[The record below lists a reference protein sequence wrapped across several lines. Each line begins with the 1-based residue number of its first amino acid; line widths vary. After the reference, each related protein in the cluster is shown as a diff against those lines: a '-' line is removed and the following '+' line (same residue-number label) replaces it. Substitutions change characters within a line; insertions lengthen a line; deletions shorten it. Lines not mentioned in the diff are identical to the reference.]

1 MQTILEIENV
11 KKKYEKTQV
20 LNGISLK
27 VEEGEIISVLGPS
40 GCGKSTL
47 LRIIAGI
54 LPLDGGVVR
63 IRGQEVSGP
72 HYSLPVEKRGINMVF
87 QDFALWPHMKVED
100 NITYGLK
107 IQKVDRE
114 ESRRRAEEI
123 VGLLHLDGLLGRYP
137 AELSGGQQQRVAI
150 ARALVTKPS
159 IVLLD
164 EPLCN
169 LDVQLRIE
177 MRTEMSYLFHKLKTT
192 VFHVTHDPSEAF
204 AMADRIIVMNGG
216 KIDQADDPKTCYLKP
231 RTALVAGLLGAGN
244 DLKDISILETGEN
257 GACRIQVGEEQVEGT
272 YFPAQEKA
280 GGDIVS
286 ASEEKARP
294 GQLRFR
300 PEDGRWTGGQA
311 SGNCFKA
318 RAVLSSFEGG
328 CYRVKMVTG
337 NGQEFCIIHQEPIPE
352 QTEGYVQV
360 EKEKLYV
367 YELAVD

>member
-1 MQTILEIENV
+1 MQTILEIDHV
-11 KKKYEKTQV
+11 KKKYGKTQV

-27 VEEGEIISVLGPS
+27 VQEGEIISVLGPS

-54 LPLDGGVVR
+54 LPLDSGTVR

-72 HYSLPVEKRGINMVF
+72 HRNVPAEKRGINMVF

-107 IQKVDRE
+107 IQKLDKE
-114 ESRRRAEEI
+114 EIRRRVEET
-123 VGLLHLDGLLGRYP
+123 VSLLHLDGLLGRYP

-204 AMADRIIVMNGG
+204 AMADRIIIMNGG
-216 KIDQADDPKTCYLKP
+216 RIDQADAPKNCYLKP
-231 RTALVAGLLGAGN
+231 GTSLVAGLLGAGN
-244 DLKDISILETGEN
+244 DLTHPRILETT
-257 GACRIQVGEEQVEGT
+257 ARKSCRLQIGQDILKGL
-272 YFPAQEKA
+272 YFPPVSSDGFSEAGVYPRTAQ
-280 GGDIVS
+280 V
-286 ASEEKARP
+286 
-294 GQLRFR
+294 RFR
-300 PEDGRWTGGQA
+300 PEDGCWLGEQA
-311 SGNCFKA
+311 GENCF
-318 RAVLSSFEGG
+318 RAQSVLSTFEGG
-328 CYRVKMVTG
+328 CYRVKMRAG
-337 NGQEFCIIHQEPIPE
+337 DGEEFCILNDEPIPE
-352 QTEGYVQV
+352 QVEGFVQV
-360 EKEKLYV
+360 PQEKLYV
-367 YELAVD
+367 YESAAH